1 MPLVLLDEGF
11 LFLEVSVL
19 VSIGFV
25 GAGNMAEAMLVG
37 LLKSGFEPDNLYV
50 TNRSSEERL
59 LRAKTLGVKT
69 TDKKEIASCDVIVLA
84 VKPQDM
90 GDVLAELSGLLT
102 DKQLVISVAAG
113 VSIGF
118 IQGHLGSSRVIRVMP
133 NTPGKVQKAM
143 IALAGK
149 VSTDDRD
156 IATVIFSSIGK
167 VIWVDEYEL
176 DAVTALSGSG
186 PAYVYFFMEG
196 LMEVAKEM
204 GMSSEVAN
212 LLIKQTF
219 SGAIAMVE
227 QSDLSLLELRTA
239 VTSPGGTT
247 SEALRVLE
255 EKDFQG
261 VLREA
266 VFAARQRS
274 TELRR

>member
-1 MPLVLLDEGF
+1 MA
-11 LFLEVSVL
+11 
-19 VSIGFV
+19 SIGFV

-37 LLKSGFEPDNLYV
+37 LLKSGFEPDNIYV

-59 LRAKTLGVKT
+59 LRAKALGVKT
-69 TDKKEIASCDVIVLA
+69 TDKKEIASCDVVVLA

-90 GDVLAELSGLLT
+90 GNVLVELSGLLT

-118 IQGHLGSSRVIRVMP
+118 IQGHFDSPRVIRVMP

-156 IATVIFSSIGK
+156 IATVIFSSIGR
-167 VIWVDEYEL
+167 VIWVEEYEL

-212 LLIKQTF
+212 LLVKQTF

-227 QSDLSLLELRTA
+227 QSDLSLLELRSA